1 MKRNPTPPVLFL
13 SRPRHHSR
21 SRLYTCPR
29 SYGFSA
35 AAAAA
40 IAATTG
46 FTRVKICL
54 PTFSS
59 PCSPADNWSIVRRS
73 GKQSFPRRTEA
84 GGVWRGVE
92 PRQKH
97 APILFH
103 NFFSWGGKGEFFTGV
118 HRANLLSVKG
128 NMQLVSFRKE
138 KTFLENKLA
147 DALKWKE
154 LLVGFLFLR
163 GRLVSPPSK

>member
-1 MKRNPTPPVLFL
+1 M
-13 SRPRHHSR
+13 
-21 SRLYTCPR
+21 
-29 SYGFSA
+29 A
-35 AAAAA
+35 
-40 IAATTG
+40 
-46 FTRVKICL
+46 
-54 PTFSS
+54 
-59 PCSPADNWSIVRRS
+59 
-73 GKQSFPRRTEA
+73 
-84 GGVWRGVE
+84 

-103 NFFSWGGKGEFFTGV
+103 HFFSWGGKGEFFTGV

-154 LLVGFLFLR
+154 LLVGILFLR
-163 GRLVSPPSK
+163 GRLVSPPPVSKCGNLAGSKGNAKERRRSLRLQVRNGSAIPVASFAGV